1 MANVD
6 RLMPLIVPF
15 LRGVTRVTQKARRT
29 QIAELP
35 TASDRVLFLG
45 DSITE
50 LAMWDEWFP
59 ELPTLNR
66 GIGGETV
73 AEVIQRVE
81 TSIIAPRAISLLIG
95 TNDLS
100 GLGQSRKIEV
110 IAQDMRALVK
120 AIKARSGATPLFING
135 VMPRSAFFTVRIRAL
150 NDHYKA
156 IAADAGATYI
166 DTCAAL
172 AGEDGAIRPEFT
184 ADGIHLTG
192 SGYRAWT
199 DLLRPHLA
207 PFG

>member
-15 LRGVTRVTQKARRT
+15 LRGLTKVTQKGRRT

-35 TASDRVLFLG
+35 AAADRVVFLG

-50 LAMWDEWFP
+50 MGMWDEWFP
-59 ELPTLNR
+59 HLPTLNR

-73 AEVIQRVE
+73 AEVMQRVE
-81 TSIIAPRAISLLIG
+81 TSLLAPRAISLLIG

-100 GLGQSRKIEV
+100 GLGQSRNIEA
-110 IAQDMRALVK
+110 IALQMRALVK
-120 AIKARSGATPLFING
+120 AIRAHAGATPLFING
-135 VMPRSAFFTVRIRAL
+135 VMPRSAFFSPRIRAL
-150 NDHYKA
+150 NAHYQA
-156 IAADAGATYI
+156 IAAESGATYL
-166 DTCAAL
+166 DTWSVL
-172 AGEDGAIRPEFT
+172 ASENGAIQPDFT

-192 SGYRAWT
+192 AGYRAWT
-199 DLLRPHLA
+199 QLLKPHLA

>member
-15 LRGVTRVTQKARRT
+15 LRGVTRVTQNARRT

-35 TASDRVLFLG
+35 AAADSVLFLG

-50 LAMWDEWFP
+50 MGMWNEWFP

-81 TSIIAPRAISLLIG
+81 TSVIAPRAISLLIG

-100 GLGQSRKIEV
+100 GLGESRKVEV
-110 IAQDMRALVK
+110 IAQQMRALVE
-120 AIKARSGATPLFING
+120 AIRARAGSTPLFING
-135 VMPRSAFFTVRIRAL
+135 VMPRSAFFSARIRAL

-166 DTCAAL
+166 DTWRVL
-172 AGEDGAIRPEFT
+172 AGENGAIRPEFT

-192 SGYRAWT
+192 AGYRAWT
-199 DLLRPHLA
+199 ELLRPYLT
-207 PFG
+207 PFE